1 MNIEK
6 AVLILK
12 QHNKWRRGADI
23 PMANPTELGIAI
35 DTVITYTER
44 RLKDDNRIKPET
56 AGRKE

>member
-12 QHNKWRRGADI
+12 RHNKWRRGADI

-35 DTVITYTER
+35 DTVVTYAER
-44 RLKDDNRIKPET
+44 KLKDESKKIPSQS
-56 AGRKE
+56 A

>member
-1 MNIEK
+1 MNMEK

-35 DTVITYTER
+35 DTVVTYTER
-44 RLKDDNRIKPET
+44 RLKDENSKGD
-56 AGRKE
+56 